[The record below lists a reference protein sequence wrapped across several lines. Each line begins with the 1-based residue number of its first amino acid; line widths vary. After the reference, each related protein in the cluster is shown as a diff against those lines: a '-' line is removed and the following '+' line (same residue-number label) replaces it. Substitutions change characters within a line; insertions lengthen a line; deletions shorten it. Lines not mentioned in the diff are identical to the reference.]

1 LPPIS
6 RPLMFMRLFALNS
19 ISYLIWIWQ
28 MLGTGADAH
37 LLPFSYP
44 DPSSTAS
51 SPVHLTVV
59 TGRLKSRRKVGA
71 KPFLLSPLSQAMS
84 VETAD
89 PSQIP
94 LSTVILVPGFYM
106 IIFFLHPL
114 TWSGVLGLLISSLAP
129 FCILSSH
136 FLSPIRY

>member
-59 TGRLKSRRKVGA
+59 TGRRLKSRRKVGA

-84 VETAD
+84 VETAG

-94 LSTVILVPGFYM
+94 LSTVILVPGST
-106 IIFFLHPL
+106 HNR
-114 TWSGVLGLLISSLAP
+114 LLYD
-129 FCILSSH
+129 H
-136 FLSPIRY
+136 FLPSSPCMKWCPGVANLLTGSTLYS

>member
-1 LPPIS
+1 
-6 RPLMFMRLFALNS
+6 
-19 ISYLIWIWQ
+19 

-37 LLPFSYP
+37 LLHFPYP
-44 DPSSTAS
+44 DPSSIAS
-51 SPVHLTVV
+51 SPVHLTVG
-59 TGRLKSRRKVGA
+59 TGRRLKSRRKIGA

-84 VETAD
+84 VETAG

-106 IIFFLHPL
+106 IIFFLHPP